1 MNILHLSAVKNWGGG
16 ENHIENLCRELKEL
30 APDVNNRILCI
41 EDSPFH
47 QKLNKSNVQVI
58 PAKLAFKMDPRY
70 FIELINTCKSVGIDL
85 IHIHDTTALT
95 LAVMGNKFYDLPPF
109 IFSKKTSFPIKPRKQ
124 TLYKYNHPKIKKI
137 LCVSKA
143 TQRITAESITD
154 QRKLSCIYHGTNT
167 TYLNG
172 SKPVDLREQFQIKKD
187 AFLIGNIANHIR
199 SKNLET
205 LIKVANELVHNHQM
219 KNLHFIQIG
228 SFTQK
233 TKQLLDL
240 VKDYNLEQH
249 ITFTDFIPGAAGIIP
264 QFDLSLMTSQS
275 EGLPQFIYE
284 SFYHEVPV
292 VSTNVGGISE
302 LIEHN
307 ENGLLAPAHDH
318 ITLATQILKLIKDPE
333 LRKKLSKGSRK
344 NIQENFTTTIMAQK
358 TLAEYKNVLNGRS

>member
-16 ENHIENLCRELKEL
+16 ENHIENLCRELNEL
-30 APDVNNRILCI
+30 APEVNNRILCI

-47 QKLNKSNVQVI
+47 QKLSKSEISVV

-70 FIELINTCKSVGIDL
+70 FLELINTCKSGGIDL

-109 IFSKKTSFPIKPRKQ
+109 IFSKKTSFPIKPRKR
-124 TLYKYNHPKIKKI
+124 TLYKYNHPKIKRI

-143 TQRITAESITD
+143 TQKITAESITD
-154 QRKLSCIYHGTNT
+154 LGKLSCIYHGTNT
-167 TYLNG
+167 KYLNG
-172 SKPVDLREQFQIKKD
+172 SKPMDLRRKFQIKKE

-205 LIKVANELVHNHQM
+205 FIKVANELINQNQL
-219 KNLHFIQIG
+219 KDLHFIQIG

-233 TKQLLDL
+233 TKHLIEL
-240 VKDYNLEQH
+240 VKEFNLEQH
-249 ITFTDFIPGAAGIIP
+249 ITFTGFIPGAAGIIP

-302 LIEHN
+302 LIEDN
-307 ENGLLAPAHDH
+307 ENGLLAPAHDYK
-318 ITLATQILKLIKDPE
+318 TLAIQIVKLIKDPG
-333 LRKKLSKGSRK
+333 LRKKLSTGSRK

-358 TLAEYKNVLNGRS
+358 TLTEYKNVLNGRS